1 MDPTLLIAVLV
12 VVALLALVAWLVLDR
27 RRAAGYR
34 SQFGREYDRTV
45 SEAGDRRAAE
55 RELERRRERVAG
67 FDIRP
72 LSADDQARYT
82 AAWRSVQHQFVDDPG
97 DAIKEADRLIVEVLE
112 RRGYPVDGDFDT
124 RVADLSVDHGDVIG
138 HYRAAHE
145 LTGRGD
151 GPMPS
156 DTETLRQA
164 MVHYRALFAS
174 LVGPLPD
181 PAAADAARPATATS
195 TRSAAS

>member
-1 MDPTLLIAVLV
+1 MDPTLVIAVLV
-12 VVALLALVAWLVLDR
+12 LVALVALVAWLAIDR
-27 RRAAGYR
+27 RRAADLR

-45 SEAGDRRAAE
+45 SATGDRRAAE
-55 RELERRRERVAG
+55 RELEQRRERVAA

-72 LSADDQARYT
+72 LSPDDQARYA

-112 RRGYPVDGDFDT
+112 RRGYPVGDFDA
-124 RVADLSVDHGDVIG
+124 RVADLSVDHAGVIG

-145 LTGRGD
+145 LVGGD
-151 GPMPS
+151 GGRMPS
-156 DTETLRQA
+156 DTEALRQA

-174 LVGPLPD
+174 LVGPS
-181 PAAADAARPATATS
+181 ADEPATTDTTS

>member
-1 MDPTLLIAVLV
+1 MDPTLVIAVLV
-12 VVALLALVAWLVLDR
+12 LVALVALVAWLAIDR
-27 RRAAGYR
+27 RRAAALK

-45 SEAGDRRAAE
+45 SATGDRRAAE
-55 RELERRRERVAG
+55 RELEQRRERVAG

-72 LSADDQARYT
+72 LSPDDQARYT

-97 DAIKEADRLIVEVLE
+97 DAIREADRLIVEVLE
-112 RRGYPVDGDFDT
+112 RRGYPVGDFDT
-124 RVADLSVDHGDVIG
+124 LVADLSVDHGDVIG

-145 LTGRGD
+145 LVGRDD

-156 DTETLRQA
+156 DTEALRQA

-174 LVGPLPD
+174 LVGPS
-181 PAAADAARPATATS
+181 ADEPATTDTAT